1 MDIDRCPSCA
11 AAVRRGA
18 EWCTLCYADLRPA
31 PAVADRAPYPKPSV
45 APTATAIARCTPTPP
60 HAAHR
65 PLQARTT
72 TCCSRRTSRSSRWRT
87 AARRRPPASPATRR
101 ARPRRRPHPADA
113 LDTEQ
118 DGGWPCSRCQSVNGF
133 DVDVCRSCTAP
144 FGADLATPDPT
155 VNRRTM
161 LIRGIAAAAILVLMV
176 GLASICGTD
185 VSDHPTRRRRSP
197 RSSRGRAR
205 PRSRSRQSRRRRTR
219 SPHEPG
225 DEKDTTPTR
234 RPLPR
239 HAGPGRGRRLGRP
252 VG

>member
-45 APTATAIARCTPTPP
+45 APTAKASPVYAEP
-60 HAAHR
+60 HAA
-65 PLQARTT
+65 
-72 TCCSRRTSRSSRWRT
+72 
-87 AARRRPPASPATRR
+87 PPAAGANDDLLFAPYEQVLAVAYGGAAPAASQPGHPTGPGLAGDPTR
-101 ARPRRRPHPADA
+101 PTPST
-113 LDTEQ
+113 TEQ

-144 FGADLATPDPT
+144 FGADLASPILT

-176 GLASICGTD
+176 GLASFCGTD
-185 VSDHPTRRRRSP
+185 VSDQPNPSETVAEIVTRP
-197 RSSRGRAR
+197 GPAE
-205 PRSRSRQSRRRRTR
+205 
-219 SPHEPG
+219 EPEQTEPAPQDAEPADQA
-225 DEKDTTPTR
+225 DEKDDDADATPAPKGT
-234 RPLPR
+234 P
-239 HAGPGRGRRLGRP
+239 GPVEDVDSDDLSG
-252 VG
+252 